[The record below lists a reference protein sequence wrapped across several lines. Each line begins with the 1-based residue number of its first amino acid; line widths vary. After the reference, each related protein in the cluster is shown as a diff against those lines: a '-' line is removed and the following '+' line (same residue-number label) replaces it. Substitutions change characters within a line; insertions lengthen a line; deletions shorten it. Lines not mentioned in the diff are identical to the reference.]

1 MFPSFI
7 FILQSSTIFCVNT
20 SDTEDTFCRIF
31 HSECP
36 EFNLIDAY
44 QRGRVNVVLFGEGDM
59 TGQDVIQN
67 FERYFLMRIRGG
79 QMDQIIS
86 TRIQKYKHVN
96 DVKKAISDIFH
107 NIIGTSLEKVG
118 FWTVVTERIRC
129 KIQFQIKDFTE
140 LKSRRNLKVN
150 NIGSI
155 SRIRKFR
162 RTGKGVL
169 GVSNDDILNPK
180 LLPMGMVKREADMEE
195 ITAYNTSLKG
205 RRRRRARDEQ
215 TMKLRAMWDENAR
228 EITEVCW
235 IVLIG
240 FDPSRKKEA
249 LLGLQKNVGMSMDDA
264 KWAMKWGVPYFLLKA
279 KNPDMS
285 LEEGRKLET
294 ILVECGLDVMLERQ
308 YDS

>member
-1 MFPSFI
+1 MSIHLIPK
-7 FILQSSTIFCVNT
+7 
-20 SDTEDTFCRIF
+20 DTFCRIF

-44 QRGRVNVVLFGEGDM
+44 QRGRVKVVLFGEGDM

-107 NIIGTSLEKVG
+107 TIIGTSLEKVG

-169 GVSNDDILNPK
+169 GVSNDDI
-180 LLPMGMVKREADMEE
+180 
-195 ITAYNTSLKG
+195 
-205 RRRRRARDEQ
+205 
-215 TMKLRAMWDENAR
+215 
-228 EITEVCW
+228 
-235 IVLIG
+235 
-240 FDPSRKKEA
+240 
-249 LLGLQKNVGMSMDDA
+249 
-264 KWAMKWGVPYFLLKA
+264 
-279 KNPDMS
+279 
-285 LEEGRKLET
+285 
-294 ILVECGLDVMLERQ
+294 
-308 YDS
+308 